1 MIYQKLLSGK
11 RPYHI
16 NNAEK
21 INSFEKHRHPEI
33 ELSYCVKGT
42 YPILID
48 NVPHTLKQGEL
59 AIIGSMVAH
68 EIPKN
73 DDDTCRTLVIEIGP
87 VLLSGYFDMLA
98 QATMQNPIFKVD
110 EKNNKELFDIFKE
123 IINLK
128 ETSADFADLIIKGNL
143 YKICAYILRELEN
156 TNNAG
161 QATATIRLVA
171 NIEKALEL
179 IYDNYNSPVT
189 IESVSTLCGYSKSNF
204 CKIFKSITGDTFHNV
219 LNNYRIKMACELLD
233 KTDYSVEYIAG
244 EVGFADTKT
253 LCRVFKSV
261 TGLTTGQYR
270 KRIEKMV

>member
-21 INSFEKHRHPEI
+21 INSFAKHRHPEI
-33 ELSYCVKGT
+33 ELNYCVSGT
-42 YPILID
+42 YPIIID
-48 NVPHTLKQGEL
+48 NALYTLNKGDL
-59 AIIGSMVAH
+59 AIVGSMVAH

-73 DDDTCRTLVIEIGP
+73 EDETCRTLVIEFGP

-98 QATMQNPIFKVD
+98 QATMQNPVLKVD
-110 EKNNKELFDIFKE
+110 EKNNKELYYIFKE

-143 YKICAYILRELEN
+143 YKICAYILYELEN
-156 TNNAG
+156 TNSAG
-161 QATATIRLVA
+161 QATSKIRLVA
-171 NIEKALEL
+171 NIEKALEH
-179 IYDNYNSPVT
+179 IYDNYASPIT
-189 IESVSTLCGYSKSNF
+189 IEDVASLCGYSKSNF

-219 LNNYRIKMACELLD
+219 LNNYRVKMACELLD
-233 KTDYSVEYIAG
+233 KTDYSVETISN

-253 LCRVFKSV
+253 LCRVFKTV
-261 TGLTTGQYR
+261 TGMTTGKYR
-270 KRIEKMV
+270 KRK